1 MGRPVSVDR
10 LTGSGLW
17 LGGVAAVDGA
27 KQSFMGE
34 AEGPP
39 APPWGAKD
47 PTEAGAAWEGDLC
60 AWGRKS
66 RGLGTSW
73 VDGR

>member
-1 MGRPVSVDR
+1 M
-10 LTGSGLW
+10 
-17 LGGVAAVDGA
+17 DGA